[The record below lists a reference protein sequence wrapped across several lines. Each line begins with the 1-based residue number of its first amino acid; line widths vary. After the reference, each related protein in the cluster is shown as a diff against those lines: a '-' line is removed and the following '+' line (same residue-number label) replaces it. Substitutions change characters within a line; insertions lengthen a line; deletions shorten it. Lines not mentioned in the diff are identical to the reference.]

1 MEGERPL
8 SATFSVPGL
17 GGITFTAEFDPDL
30 NWLTIAG
37 RNADDKLVS
46 KTGISV
52 TPDVVEDVPILPSRS
67 SPRAARKPLPRT
79 SKASPHLRRCPNDHC
94 QSLFRGWCPC
104 PVG

>member
-1 MEGERPL
+1 M

-52 TPDVVEDVPILPSRS
+52 TPDVVEDVPILPE
-67 SPRAARKPLPRT
+67 PIIPEGGTEATAAHIESFAPPEEV
-79 SKASPHLRRCPNDHC
+79 SE
-94 QSLFRGWCPC
+94 
-104 PVG
+104 

>member
-17 GGITFTAEFDPDL
+17 DGITFTAEFDPDL

-37 RNADDKLVS
+37 RNTDDELVS

-52 TPDVVEDVPILPSRS
+52 TPTVVEDVPITPE
-67 SPRAARKPLPRT
+67 PIIPEGGTAATAAHIESFAPPEEV
-79 SKASPHLRRCPNDHC
+79 SE
-94 QSLFRGWCPC
+94 
-104 PVG
+104 